1 MFEKNLQ
8 DIVKGIRSCR
18 DDTEKQQ
25 YVIKVTTEIKEEISK
40 VDMEKKANGLLK
52 LLYLNML
59 GYEMDWAV
67 YYKIYYFLFV
77 IGF

>member
-8 DIVKGIRSCR
+8 DIVKGIRNCR

-25 YVIKVTTEIKEEISK
+25 YVTKVTNEIKKEISTT
-40 VDMEKKANGLLK
+40 DMELKANGLLK

-67 YYKIYYFLFV
+67 LLIFR
-77 IGF
+77 